1 MPFEGTPSVHAEG
14 MVAQGAVEAGRDV
27 VGRDQYNITLLLQP
41 EMLAGLEVVPDAS
54 VLRCYLDGLIDALT
68 PLPLDRID
76 TRASTDGEPLALDDV
91 FEPLDTCLSI
101 PEGLTLAQWFDPAR
115 QRSRSK
121 AGRSG
126 QALEEQ
132 KQRPVT
138 ALEALAHHRS
148 LTLLGAAGGGKS
160 TFGAWMLVMLARAWR
175 EESPTVLEGAWPHD
189 ALLPIR
195 VTLRHF
201 GASLASSGTGTAEL
215 LWAFIADTLKC
226 DGYELPVKYLKSVAI
241 QRGALFLFD
250 GLDEC
255 GTPAQCDQVL
265 KAIEAL
271 ERSLTGT
278 KSRFLRTV
286 RPNAWK
292 GAPVASKGEY
302 ALAGLTE
309 AQVDH
314 FITRWYEAADRRGW
328 SLHADPAVLVAD
340 LQQASR
346 RPELRELAANPLLLT
361 LMAALHTVDR
371 LPDDRADL
379 YREAVTLLLM
389 RWDDKDERGAG
400 ASLRRLLDL
409 PHFRI
414 ESLLPA
420 LEKVAYETHEA
431 GDDSV
436 HEDRLRRGFEDLFAD
451 VGDKLERAQRV
462 VDYIVERTGLL
473 SWDGSAPPR
482 RFEFPHRSFREYLAA
497 CHLTRQP
504 DMASR
509 CIALTRGDA
518 TQWARWELALILAAR
533 IAEPERGTML
543 AQALVESSAASSDAW
558 TEADWQRVRL
568 AGLQLQE
575 IGAKDVQAE
584 PYRRA
589 MADRV
594 VAVLMRGAF
603 PGKPTGN
610 GVPAK
615 LRARLGDVLGA
626 LDPRFDAENHY
637 LPCGDDLGFVPI
649 PGCDDL
655 RFAQYP
661 VTVAQFRAFVDDSGF
676 KPSNRRCLTDP
687 DHRPV
692 RLVTYDEAREYCQW
706 LTAKKCLPDGWRADL
721 PEDHEEWEFAALG
734 GSSRKLAHWWSGSAD
749 PERANCQ
756 ATGIHDTS
764 VVGCFPANGYGLYDM
779 LGNVWEWSNAQ
790 KTVQSG
796 REAVTV
802 QLVYGGSWAFGSDR
816 MNGSLYS
823 AATPDVCDYNQGF
836 RVVLRHCTDSNR
848 GFPPARE

>member
-1 MPFEGTPSVHAEG
+1 
-14 MVAQGAVEAGRDV
+14 MVAQGAVEAGRDA

-175 EESPTVLEGAWPHD
+175 EELPTVLEGAWPHD

-201 GASLASSGTGTAEL
+201 GASLASSDVGTAER
-215 LWAFIADTLKC
+215 LWAFIAETLKR
-226 DGYELPVKYLKSVAI
+226 DGHELPVKYLKSVAI

-255 GTPAQCDQVL
+255 GTPAQCEQVL

-292 GAPVASKGEY
+292 APVASKGEY

-314 FITRWYEAADRRGW
+314 FITRWYEAADRHGW
-328 SLHADPAVLVAD
+328 SLRADPAVLVAD

-346 RPELRELAANPLLLT
+346 RQDLRELAANPLLLT

-420 LEKVAYETHEA
+420 LEEVAYKTHEA
-431 GDDSV
+431 KDEAV
-436 HEDRLRRGFEDLFAD
+436 HEDRLRQGFEALFAD
-451 VGDKLERAQRV
+451 AGDALRRAQTV
-462 VDYIVERTGLL
+462 VNYIVERTGLL

-509 CIALTRGDA
+509 CIALTRGA
-518 TQWARWELALILAAR
+518 AEQWARWELVLILAAR

-543 AQALVESSAASSDAW
+543 AQALVESSAASSAAW
-558 TEADWQRVRL
+558 TEADWLRARL
-568 AGLQLQE
+568 AGLQFQE

-610 GVPAK
+610 GVPAR
-615 LRARLGDVLGA
+615 LRAQLGDVLGE
-626 LDPRFDAENHY
+626 LDPRFDVENCF

-649 PGCDDL
+649 PGRDDL
-655 RFAQYP
+655 RFARYP
-661 VTVAQFRAFVDDSGF
+661 VTVAQFRTFIEHSGF
-676 KPSNRRCLTDP
+676 ELGDSRGLRDP

-692 RLVTYDEAREYCQW
+692 HHVNHAEALAYCEW
-706 LTAKKCLPDGWRADL
+706 LTGTGCLPEGWRADL
-721 PEDHEEWEFAALG
+721 PDEHEWEHASRG
-734 GSSRKLAHWWSGSAD
+734 GQPKGWDYWWAGKAD
-749 PERANCQ
+749 PERANYDD
-756 ATGIHDTS
+756 TGIGDTS

-779 LGNVWEWSNAQ
+779 LGNIWEWT
-790 KTVQSG
+790 KTTTTVQSNG
-796 REAVTV
+796 ETFAV
-802 QLVYGGSWAFGSDR
+802 QLVRGGSWAFASDH
-816 MNGSLYS
+816 MNCAVYS
-823 AATPDVCDYNQGF
+823 AARPDFCDYSQGF
-836 RVVLRHCTDSNR
+836 RVVLRHCTDSDR

>member
-1 MPFEGTPSVHAEG
+1 MPPEGAPSIHAEG

-41 EMLAGLEVVPDAS
+41 EMLAGLTVVPDES
-54 VLRCYLDGLIDALT
+54 VLRCYLGALIDTLT

-76 TRASTDGEPLALDDV
+76 TRASTDGEPLVLDDV
-91 FEPLDTCLSI
+91 FEPLDTLMQI
-101 PEGLTLAQWFDPAR
+101 PEDLTLAQWFDPAR
-115 QRSRSK
+115 QRSRDKS
-121 AGRSG
+121 GRPG
-126 QALEEQ
+126 QSPQEQ

-160 TFGAWMLVMLARAWR
+160 TFGAWMLVVLARSWLDEA
-175 EESPTVLEGAWPHD
+175 PTVLGDAWPHD

-201 GASLASSGTGTAEL
+201 GASLESSGAGTAER
-215 LWAFIADTLKC
+215 LWTFIADTLKR
-226 DGYELPVKYLKSVAI
+226 DGHELPVTYLKSVAI
-241 QRGALFLFD
+241 RRGALFLFD

-255 GTPAQCDQVL
+255 GTSAQCDQVL

-271 ERSLTGT
+271 ELSLGGT
-278 KSRFLRTV
+278 KGKSRFLRTV

-292 GAPVASKGEY
+292 GDPVASKGEY

-314 FITRWYEAADRRGW
+314 FINRWYAAADRHGW
-328 SLHADPAVLVAD
+328 SLRADPGVLEAD

-420 LEKVAYETHEA
+420 LEEVAYKTHEA
-431 GDDSV
+431 GDEAV
-436 HEDRLRRGFEDLFAD
+436 HEDRLRQGFEALFAD
-451 VGDKLERAQRV
+451 AGDALRRAQMV
-462 VDYIVERTGLL
+462 VNYIVERTGLL
-473 SWDGSAPPR
+473 SWDGGAQRPR

-509 CIALTRGDA
+509 CIALTRRA
-518 TQWARWELALILAAR
+518 AEQWARWELVLILAAR

-543 AQALVESSAASSDAW
+543 AQALIESSAAPAAW
-558 TEADWQRVRL
+558 TEADWLRARL

-603 PGKPTGN
+603 PSQPTGN

-615 LRARLGDVLGA
+615 LRVRLGDVLGA
-626 LDPRFDAENHY
+626 LDPRFDAENHC

-661 VTVAQFRAFVDDSGF
+661 VTVAQFRAFVEDSGF
-676 KPSNRRCLTDP
+676 ELGNSKSLRDP

-692 RLVTYDEAREYCQW
+692 RYVNHAEALAYCKW
-706 LTAKKCLPDGWRADL
+706 LTGTGCLPEGWQADL
-721 PEDHEEWEFAALG
+721 PDEHEWEHASRG
-734 GSSRKLAHWWSGSAD
+734 GRPKEWDYWWEGGAD
-749 PERANCQ
+749 PERVSYDKTNI
-756 ATGIHDTS
+756 GDTS
-764 VVGCFPANGYGLYDM
+764 VVGCFSANDYGLYDM
-779 LGNVWEWSNAQ
+779 LGNVWEWTNSLYE
-790 KTVQSG
+790 KGEPYLSV
-796 REAVTV
+796 R
-802 QLVYGGSWAFGSDR
+802 GGSWRYTSINVRCAVRSGINPTFRNFNLGI
-816 MNGSLYS
+816 
-823 AATPDVCDYNQGF
+823 
-836 RVVLRHCTDSNR
+836 RVVLRRS
-848 GFPPARE
+848 PV

>member
-1 MPFEGTPSVHAEG
+1 
-14 MVAQGAVEAGRDV
+14 
-27 VGRDQYNITLLLQP
+27 
-41 EMLAGLEVVPDAS
+41 
-54 VLRCYLDGLIDALT
+54 
-68 PLPLDRID
+68 
-76 TRASTDGEPLALDDV
+76 
-91 FEPLDTCLSI
+91 
-101 PEGLTLAQWFDPAR
+101 
-115 QRSRSK
+115 
-121 AGRSG
+121 
-126 QALEEQ
+126 
-132 KQRPVT
+132 
-138 ALEALAHHRS
+138 
-148 LTLLGAAGGGKS
+148 
-160 TFGAWMLVMLARAWR
+160 
-175 EESPTVLEGAWPHD
+175 
-189 ALLPIR
+189 
-195 VTLRHF
+195 
-201 GASLASSGTGTAEL
+201 
-215 LWAFIADTLKC
+215 
-226 DGYELPVKYLKSVAI
+226 
-241 QRGALFLFD
+241 
-250 GLDEC
+250 
-255 GTPAQCDQVL
+255 
-265 KAIEAL
+265 
-271 ERSLTGT
+271 
-278 KSRFLRTV
+278 
-286 RPNAWK
+286 
-292 GAPVASKGEY
+292 
-302 ALAGLTE
+302 
-309 AQVDH
+309 
-314 FITRWYEAADRRGW
+314 
-328 SLHADPAVLVAD
+328 
-340 LQQASR
+340 
-346 RPELRELAANPLLLT
+346 
-361 LMAALHTVDR
+361 
-371 LPDDRADL
+371 
-379 YREAVTLLLM
+379 
-389 RWDDKDERGAG
+389 
-400 ASLRRLLDL
+400 
-409 PHFRI
+409 
-414 ESLLPA
+414 
-420 LEKVAYETHEA
+420 
-431 GDDSV
+431 
-436 HEDRLRRGFEDLFAD
+436 
-451 VGDKLERAQRV
+451 
-462 VDYIVERTGLL
+462 
-473 SWDGSAPPR
+473 
-482 RFEFPHRSFREYLAA
+482 
-497 CHLTRQP
+497 
-504 DMASR
+504 
-509 CIALTRGDA
+509 
-518 TQWARWELALILAAR
+518 
-533 IAEPERGTML
+533 ML

-610 GVPAK
+610 GVPAR

>member
-215 LWAFIADTLKC
+215 LWAFIADTLKR

-292 GAPVASKGEY
+292 GNPVASKGEY

-309 AQVDH
+309 EQVDH
-314 FITRWYEAADRRGW
+314 FITRWYEAADRHGW
-328 SLHADPAVLVAD
+328 SLRADPAVLVAD

-420 LEKVAYETHEA
+420 LEEVAYETHEA

-473 SWDGSAPPR
+473 SWDGGAQRPR

-509 CIALTRGDA
+509 CIALTRGA
-518 TQWARWELALILAAR
+518 AKQWARWELVLILAAR

-543 AQALVESSAASSDAW
+543 AQALVESSAASSAAW
-558 TEADWQRVRL
+558 TEAYWLRARL

-584 PYRRA
+584 SYRRA

-610 GVPAK
+610 GVPAR

-626 LDPRFDAENHY
+626 LDPRFDAENCF

-649 PGCDDL
+649 PGRDDL

-661 VTVAQFRAFVDDSGF
+661 VTVAQFRVFVEHSGF
-676 KPSNRRCLTDP
+676 EPGDPDCLRDP

-692 RLVTYDEAREYCQW
+692 RYVNHAEALAYCEW
-706 LTAKKCLPDGWRADL
+706 LTGTGCLPDGWRADL
-721 PEDHEEWEFAALG
+721 PDEHEWEHASRG
-734 GSSRKLAHWWSGSAD
+734 GSPDQWDYWWKGKAD
-749 PERANCQ
+749 LEQANYRD
-756 ATGIHDTS
+756 TGIGDTS
-764 VVGCFPANGYGLYDM
+764 VVGCFPANGYELYDM
-779 LGNVWEWSNAQ
+779 LGNLWEWTSSLYEEGNP
-790 KTVQSG
+790 S
-796 REAVTV
+796 
-802 QLVYGGSWAFGSDR
+802 LVVRGGSWDD
-816 MNGSLYS
+816 S
-823 AATPDVCDYNQGF
+823 AINLRCASRGWVPPVARRYDLGF
-836 RVVLRHCTDSNR
+836 RVVLRRS
-848 GFPPARE
+848 PV